1 MEEIIGF
8 NNNAGQKLYGVL
20 HSPEPGNTVKRS
32 LVIMLNSGLLDRVGP
47 HRLYVKI
54 ARMLCRQGFYV
65 FRFDSHGL
73 GHSEGE
79 LVSGPSV
86 LNFVKIE
93 NGFFVE
99 DVLGAINFLSQKIDP
114 DKIFMTGLCGG
125 GVTSLLAADIDK
137 RISGVIS
144 LDPPVYLD
152 SAQEDYDVNPLA
164 AMMALESPL
173 KKIFNLKYW
182 LKLVTFKINPLKLGQ
197 MVFMVIKEKTRKK
210 EGRDKEEGFGRP
222 LNRKFVNAFT
232 SYVASKRNILFI
244 TGQNDFVAKEFKY
257 KFQNRYLTGKNK
269 EWFEVLSVVNA
280 NHEFHSLD
288 SQQVLLEKISN
299 WLAIQNNR

>member
-1 MEEIIGF
+1 MEEIIAF
-8 NNNAGQKLYGVL
+8 NNKAGQKLYCVL
-20 HSPEPGNTVKRS
+20 HGPEAGNTGKRS

-47 HRLYVKI
+47 HRLYIKI

-93 NGFFVE
+93 NGLFVE
-99 DVLGAINFLSQKIDP
+99 DTLEAINCLSQKVDP
-114 DKIFMTGLCGG
+114 EKIFVTGLCGG

-144 LDPPVYLD
+144 LDPPVYID
-152 SAQEDYDVNPLA
+152 SAKEDYDVNPLVA
-164 AMMALESPL
+164 KIALESPL

-182 LKLVTFKINPLKLGQ
+182 LKLVSFKINPLELGK
-197 MVFMVIKEKTRKK
+197 MVFVVIKEKTRKK
-210 EGRDKEEGFGRP
+210 EGSDNYEGFGNP

-244 TGQNDFVAKEFKY
+244 TGENDFVAKEFKY
-257 KFQNRYLTGKNK
+257 KFQNRYLTDKHK
-269 EWFEVLSVVNA
+269 EWSEVLSVVNA

-288 SQQVLLEKISN
+288 SQQILLEKISN